1 MLGHFALG
9 NLLRVI
15 FLSSTKLAGRQIAHE
30 VAKGHLAHALD
41 VAEVADVLS
50 AVIKHIII
58 RMLK

>member
-1 MLGHFALG
+1 MLGHLALR
-9 NLLRVI
+9 NLLRLVI
-15 FLSSTKLAGRQIAHE
+15 SHGAQSLGGKVAHE
-30 VAKGHLAHALD
+30 LTQRHLAHALD